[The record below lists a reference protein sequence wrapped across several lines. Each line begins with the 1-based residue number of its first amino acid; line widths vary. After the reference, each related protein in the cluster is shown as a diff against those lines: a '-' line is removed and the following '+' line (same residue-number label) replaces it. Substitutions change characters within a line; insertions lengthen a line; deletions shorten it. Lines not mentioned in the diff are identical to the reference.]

1 MSKKIHSGTLLVTTG
16 MCLFLLRVRKQSV
29 GNVLFRCLLK
39 HLSKP
44 APSQPCSSYKLTL
57 HSVSA
62 FFFCRCWFVVSA
74 ITCPWELSFVLWLAH
89 VCLWSRLH
97 SPLVSPPHP
106 FLLAFCFVNPSLSVQ
121 GASGLDGRPGPPVSV
136 ISPIPYVPVPWC
148 CGLSPLSCHNHICIT
163 VFPTTEQNRIEEG
176 KWCSTIV

>member
-1 MSKKIHSGTLLVTTG
+1 MSSFAQGEKAKLRECFVPLPAEVFIKVCTLTV
-16 MCLFLLRVRKQSV
+16 
-29 GNVLFRCLLK
+29 LLK
-39 HLSKP
+39 LP
-44 APSQPCSSYKLTL
+44 AYITF
-57 HSVSA
+57 SVC
-62 FFFCRCWFVVSA
+62 FFFVVGFVVSA

-148 CGLSPLSCHNHICIT
+148 CDLSPLSCHNHICIT
-163 VFPTTEQNRIEEG
+163 VFPTTEQN
-176 KWCSTIV
+176 